1 MMWRYESM
9 KVVEAVIGK
18 EVIDESGDQVG
29 IVEDINWNFEDN
41 RIESIILK
49 EAGISAKIGLG
60 DEKIVSYEM
69 IKTIGDKVLI
79 KGMLLAKK

>member
-1 MMWRYESM
+1 MWRYESM

-79 KGMLLAKK
+79 KGLLLAKK

>member
-1 MMWRYESM
+1 M

-41 RIESIILK
+41 RIEFIILK